1 MPTLT
6 KIVKPGGV
14 YLGVGPDQNFT
25 YIAALEPHIAFI
37 TDIRRGN
44 LQQHLMYKA
53 LFELSA
59 DRAEFLSRLFS
70 RKRPAGLDAA
80 STAEELFDAYGKVEP
95 NRALYDENLQAIRD
109 VLVKKHGFKLTAD
122 DLSGIEYVFQNFFG
136 AGPGLAYAQ
145 GSFPGRGMMRYPTY
159 ADLQVATDGTG
170 QNRAYLGSEAS
181 FRALKTFEE
190 RNLLVPIVGN
200 FAGPKALRAVGAYL
214 KAHEASV
221 SVFYLSNVEQYLFGD
236 GIWADFVHNVEA
248 LPLDESSTFVRSC
261 FNGCS
266 SSYALAG
273 GHAARFDAGAAEGL
287 PRRQDSRVFRRA
299 LALPLALRF
308 SHGRLVPA
316 PAAPRAE
323 AVAAGA
329 AARAHREPGRRAAH
343 ARAARRRA
351 GRIAPG
357 AAHRPGVLDA
367 QHGDCPSRTGSSDR
381 RISSRTSTRSSTWC
395 RRSSSRR
402 SRAAC
407 TSGVAPDQ
415 NFTYMLATRPA
426 IAFIVDIRRGN
437 LLEHLM
443 YKALIELSADRAEF
457 LSRLFARKRPAN
469 VGPKSSVADLFR
481 AFDQHLDD
489 RGAVPAE
496 PQATSRTQLTKRH
509 GFALSAEDLQ
519 QLEGIYFS
527 FFWDGP
533 NIRYSSFPA
542 GVGSRGSSAAAAD
555 LAATFPATRS

>member
-1 MPTLT
+1 MIRRGLAFVSLTLALVLSAAPGRAYVAARAELPTHLSDQEFWRLIDDFSEPGGYFRSDNLVSNEDTLQFVLPTLT

-53 LFELSA
+53 VFELSA

-80 STAEELFDAYGKVEP
+80 STAEELFDAFGKVEP

-145 GSFPGRGMMRYPTY
+145 GSFQGRGMMRYPTY
-159 ADLQVATDGTG
+159 ADLQVATDGAG

-266 SSYALAG
+266 SAYASRAVMLL
-273 GHAARFDAGAAEGL
+273 DSMPGL
-287 PRRQDSRVFRRA
+287 LKDFRDGKIRA
-299 LALPLALRF
+299 Y
-308 SHGRLVPA
+308 SD
-316 PAAPRAE
+316 
-323 AVAAGA
+323 
-329 AARAHREPGRRAAH
+329 
-343 ARAARRRA
+343 
-351 GRIAPG
+351 
-357 AAHRPGVLDA
+357 VL
-367 QHGDCPSRTGSSDR
+367 
-381 RISSRTSTRSSTWC
+381 W
-395 RRSSSRR
+395 R
-402 SRAAC
+402 SR
-407 TSGVAPDQ
+407 
-415 NFTYMLATRPA
+415 
-426 IAFIVDIRRGN
+426 
-437 LLEHLM
+437 
-443 YKALIELSADRAEF
+443 
-457 LSRLFARKRPAN
+457 
-469 VGPKSSVADLFR
+469 
-481 AFDQHLDD
+481 
-489 RGAVPAE
+489 
-496 PQATSRTQLTKRH
+496 
-509 GFALSAEDLQ
+509 
-519 QLEGIYFS
+519 
-527 FFWDGP
+527 
-533 NIRYSSFPA
+533 
-542 GVGSRGSSAAAAD
+542 
-555 LAATFPATRS
+555 